1 MKVAT
6 PASHLGNQVT
16 WCPLCFDSA
25 FELSFFDFD
34 FDSGSGSGF
43 LCSLWLLFVGFMV
56 DLDHKRFV

>member
-1 MKVAT
+1 
-6 PASHLGNQVT
+6 VT
-16 WCPLCFDSA
+16 WCPSLCFDSA

-34 FDSGSGSGF
+34 FGSGSGSGF